1 MRPQNLSYYVEVY
14 AAVERIV
21 LRSGC
26 GAATVRAVAAEG
38 GLSASTVRYYYRN
51 QSHLLACAF
60 AAVDD
65 HFSHEL
71 GRHPFAPGRLGRGDK
86 PRVEDAVDVL
96 AVHLPTDGAGLERL
110 RLLHAYK
117 AWGRHDWD
125 MAVTVGGF
133 DRRLLD
139 LSHRVLVGLGLPTPH
154 AQRQARI
161 LRAVVTG
168 LAEEVVTLA
177 GPPEGEPAMRLPDR
191 FTDRGVRAALIQH
204 LRAVLTEHPQV
215 VPDPADPADP
225 AAPSYDDQ
233 CREDQPVDRAG

>member
-86 PRVEDAVDVL
+86 PCVEDAVDVL
-96 AVHLPTDGAGLERL
+96 AVHLPTDGAGLARL

-117 AWGRHDWD
+117 AAEKYDVDVREILLECGRRK
-125 MAVTVGGF
+125 TVGGQE
-133 DRRLLD
+133 DMIIDIALELAQEKE
-139 LSHRVLVGLGLPTPH
+139 LGD
-154 AQRQARI
+154 
-161 LRAVVTG
+161 
-168 LAEEVVTLA
+168 LA
-177 GPPEGEPAMRLPDR
+177 GS
-191 FTDRGVRAALIQH
+191 GVR
-204 LRAVLTEHPQV
+204 
-215 VPDPADPADP
+215 
-225 AAPSYDDQ
+225 
-233 CREDQPVDRAG
+233 

>member
-117 AWGRHDWD
+117 AWG
-125 MAVTVGGF
+125 
-133 DRRLLD
+133 
-139 LSHRVLVGLGLPTPH
+139 
-154 AQRQARI
+154 QARLGHGGHGRA
-161 LRAVVTG
+161 LRPTTARPVPPG
-168 LAEEVVTLA
+168 AC
-177 GPPEGEPAMRLPDR
+177 GPG
-191 FTDRGVRAALIQH
+191 
-204 LRAVLTEHPQV
+204 
-215 VPDPADPADP
+215 PAD
-225 AAPSYDDQ
+225 
-233 CREDQPVDRAG
+233 RARRCARRGSCARS

>member
-14 AAVERIV
+14 AAVEGIV

-38 GLSASTVRYYYRN
+38 DLSPSTVRYYYRN

-65 HFSHEL
+65 HSSHEL
-71 GRHPFAPGRLGRGDK
+71 GRHAFAPGRLGRGE
-86 PRVEDAVDVL
+86 PLRVEDALEVL
-96 AVHLPTDGAGLERL
+96 EVLQPTHGHALERL

-125 MAVTVGGF
+125 MAVVVSGF
-133 DRRLLD
+133 DRRLLH
-139 LSHRVLVGLGLPTPH
+139 LCQRVLLGLGLPPAPVH
-154 AQRQARI
+154 RQARV

-168 LAEEVVTLA
+168 LAEEVVTLPE
-177 GPPEGEPAMRLPDR
+177 PPEGERPLGLPDR
-191 FTDRGVRAALIQH
+191 CTDRGVRAVLGQH
-204 LRAVLTEHPQV
+204 LGAVL
-215 VPDPADPADP
+215 D
-225 AAPSYDDQ
+225 
-233 CREDQPVDRAG
+233 AGRQSRLTIANLTS

>member
-26 GAATVRAVAAEG
+26 GAATVRSVAAEG
-38 GLSASTVRYYYRN
+38 GLSPSTVRYYYGT

-71 GRHPFAPGRLGRGDK
+71 GRHAFAPGRLGRGEH
-86 PRVEDAVDVL
+86 PRIEDAVDVL
-96 AVHLPTDGAGLERL
+96 AIHLPTHGKALERL

-117 AWGRHDWD
+117 AWGRHDGE
-125 MAVTVGGF
+125 MAITVGGF
-133 DRRLLD
+133 DQRLLH
-139 LSHRVLVGLGLPTPH
+139 LCQRVLWGLDLPLAPV
-154 AQRQARI
+154 QRQARI

-177 GPPEGEPAMRLPDR
+177 EPPEGERGLELPDR
-191 FTDRGVRAALIQH
+191 LTDRGVRAVLDQH
-204 LRAVLTEHPQV
+204 LRAVLHRDGAAATRSTGGTDEGRV
-215 VPDPADPADP
+215 DP
-225 AAPSYDDQ
+225 
-233 CREDQPVDRAG
+233 PVDRAG